1 MNCVVADA
9 GPLIALAKLELL
21 DLPRRTFGQILVPQ
35 TVLDECREQI
45 HSRDAM
51 LIGEAVNSGLIEV
64 RPDVLWPEGLR
75 EPRLDAGELAALAM
89 ALQSHAGLLID
100 EARGRREAAKL
111 GLKIVGVC
119 GLLLFAK
126 REGWIAEVA
135 PLLDH
140 LRISGYY
147 ISPALRERVLLQSGE
162 EA

>member
-21 DLPRRTFGQILVPQ
+21 DLPRRTFGQILVPK
-35 TVLDECREQI
+35 TVLDECREQVY
-45 HSRDAM
+45 SRDAV
-51 LIGEAVNSGLIEV
+51 LIGAAVNSGFFEV
-64 RPDVLWPEGLR
+64 RADVPWPVELH
-75 EPRLDAGELAALAM
+75 EPRLDAGEIAALAM

-111 GLKIVGVC
+111 GIKVVGVC

-126 REGWIAEVA
+126 REGWIAGVT

-162 EA
+162 A

>member
-21 DLPRRTFGQILVPQ
+21 DLPGRIFGQVLVPQ
-35 TVLDECREQI
+35 TVLDECREQVY
-45 HSRDAM
+45 SRDAV
-51 LIGEAVNSGLIEV
+51 LIGEAVKNGLFEI
-64 RPDVLWPEGLR
+64 RADVPWPEALR

-89 ALQSHAGLLID
+89 ALQTHAGLLID

-111 GLKIVGVC
+111 GVAVVGVC

-135 PLLDH
+135 PLLDR

-147 ISPALRERVLLQSGE
+147 ISLALHERVLLQSGE
-162 EA
+162 A

>member
-21 DLPRRTFGQILVPQ
+21 DIPRRTFGRVLVPQ
-35 TVLDECREQI
+35 TVLDECREQVY
-45 HSRDAM
+45 SRDAM

-64 RPDVLWPEGLR
+64 WPDVPWPEGVS

-111 GLKIVGVC
+111 GIRVVGVC
-119 GLLLFAK
+119 GLLLFAR
-126 REGWIAEVA
+126 REGWIAEIA
-135 PLLDH
+135 PLLDRLH
-140 LRISGYY
+140 LSGYY
-147 ISPALRERVLLQSGE
+147 LSPVLRASVLLQSGE
-162 EA
+162 A

>member
-35 TVLDECREQI
+35 TVLDECREQVY
-45 HSRDAM
+45 SRDAV
-51 LIGEAVNSGLIEV
+51 LIGAAVNSGLFEV
-64 RPDVLWPEGLR
+64 RADVPWPAGLR

-100 EARGRREAAKL
+100 EARGRREAVKL
-111 GLKIVGVC
+111 GIKVVGVC

-126 REGWIAEVA
+126 REGWIAEVT

-147 ISPALRERVLLQSGE
+147 ISPALRESVLLQSGE
-162 EA
+162 A

>member
-21 DLPRRTFGQILVPQ
+21 DLPYRTFGQILVPQ
-35 TVLDECREQI
+35 TVLDECREQVY
-45 HSRDAM
+45 SRDAV
-51 LIGEAVNSGLIEV
+51 LISEALNNGLIEV
-64 RPDVLWPEGLR
+64 RADVPWPVELR

-111 GLKIVGVC
+111 GIKVVGVC

-126 REGWIAEVA
+126 REGWITEVT

-147 ISPALRERVLLQSGE
+147 ISPALRERVLLQSDE
-162 EA
+162 

>member
-21 DLPRRTFGQILVPQ
+21 DLPHRTFGQILVPQ
-35 TVLDECREQI
+35 TVLDECREQVY
-45 HSRDAM
+45 SRDAV
-51 LIGEAVNSGLIEV
+51 LIGEAVNSGLFEV
-64 RPDVLWPEGLR
+64 RADVPWTVGLR

-111 GLKIVGVC
+111 GVKVVGVC

-135 PLLDH
+135 PLLDRLH
-140 LRISGYY
+140 ISGYF
-147 ISPALRERVLLQSGE
+147 ISPALREHVLLQSGE
-162 EA
+162 A

>member
-21 DLPRRTFGQILVPQ
+21 DLPGRAFGQILVPQ

-45 HSRDAM
+45 YSRDAV
-51 LIGEAVNSGLIEV
+51 LIGEAVNNGLIEV
-64 RPDVLWPEGLR
+64 RADVPWPVELR

-89 ALQSHAGLLID
+89 ALQTNAGLLID

-111 GLKIVGVC
+111 GIKVVGVC

-126 REGWIAEVA
+126 REAWIAEVT
-135 PLLDH
+135 PLLDRLH
-140 LRISGYY
+140 SSGYY
-147 ISPALRERVLLQSGE
+147 ISPALREHVLLQSGE
-162 EA
+162 A